1 MVKLNT
7 IMWQGYQR
15 LFKFMKVY
23 LFFLRFAEFTDV
35 YKVLVSGLFT
45 VNIDTRAMIPS
56 FTSFTKN
63 PNHSSFRPKTFF
75 FSNGTTPFCK
85 LFASHLARCPD
96 IIFLQFYPKTLT
108 NFTLTKKRP
117 LVPRTLRFFF
127 NCLLFWQFLQLREL
141 SCVVFCVVS
150 QFPTDVSLTSA

>member
-1 MVKLNT
+1 M
-7 IMWQGYQR
+7 Q
-15 LFKFMKVY
+15 VY
-23 LFFLRFAEFTDV
+23 LFFLGFAEFADV

-45 VNIDTRAMIPS
+45 VNIDTRAMIPP

-85 LFASHLARCPD
+85 LFATHRARCPD

-141 SCVVFCVVS
+141 SCVVLVVVKQVDWLTEFT
-150 QFPTDVSLTSA
+150 QFLLCEISVTKRTFSFKNCF